1 MLNDVVEY
9 MVAEGIEIN
18 PTNYKLEL
26 LNFLA
31 AHTVNDLDNSVYID
45 EMVRV
50 HCEEMFV
57 SH

>member
-9 MVAEGIEIN
+9 MVDEGIEIN

-31 AHTVNDLDNSVYID
+31 AHTVNDLDNTVYID

-50 HCEEMFV
+50 HTEEMFV

>member
-9 MVAEGIEIN
+9 MVDEGIEIN

-31 AHTVNDLDNSVYID
+31 AHTVNDLDNKVYID